1 MKNLIDFA
9 EELREKVDIV
19 EFLSQYLAI
28 KRRGKNYVAL
38 CPFHPDKNPSLNI
51 SREKGLFHCFGCGA
65 GGTIY
70 HFVMKIEN
78 VNFERAVEIVAN
90 WAKVEIPQFDY
101 VKKND
106 WIYKFHE
113 EIADYFKENLFKNEN
128 LLNYL
133 KNRGIEKEG
142 IEKFKIGYAPP
153 DIDDFL
159 KEKNINEKKLKE
171 TGISPY
177 RNFSK
182 RLIFPIRSISGKI
195 VGFSGRALEGEEPK
209 YINSQEAI
217 FKKGENLY
225 GLYEGKEEI
234 LKTKEVVL
242 VEGYMDVIL
251 LHINGIKNVVSSMG
265 TSFTE
270 EQGKILKRFA
280 DRLYISFDPDTGGI
294 EGTKRALEIGE
305 KYNFEIKIII
315 IPQNLDPDEYLLKFG
330 KESFISLMKN
340 SYDAITFLW
349 NESEKKHKNDE
360 TVVPLTKDLLEIA
373 KRIKDPTKRFEIIK
387 KISERTHFP
396 EEVLLEEIKEKK
408 TKREEIIKEQENIL
422 EKEFLIYIIKNKEYF
437 DLIKD
442 EIDENYFQTKKFR
455 ELFIKLKYSSE
466 FILMED
472 NLYRELAL
480 SNFELGPKEH
490 FFDIIKRLKFIYL
503 QNLKKELL
511 INLEKAEKEKKVDL
525 IDYLKLKLIEIEKEI
540 KNLRYKEV

>member
-153 DIDDFL
+153 NIDDFL
-159 KEKNINEKKLKE
+159 KEKNIDEKKLKE

-209 YINSQEAI
+209 YINSQEVI

-242 VEGYMDVIL
+242 VEGYIDVIL

-294 EGTKRALEIGE
+294 EGTKRALEISE

-349 NESEKKHKNDE
+349 NESENKHKNDE

-442 EIDENYFQTKKFR
+442 EINENYFQTIKFR

>member
-153 DIDDFL
+153 NIDDFL
-159 KEKNINEKKLKE
+159 KEKNIDEKKLKE

-209 YINSQEAI
+209 YINSQEVI

-242 VEGYMDVIL
+242 VEGYIDVIL

-294 EGTKRALEIGE
+294 EGTKRALEISE

-349 NESEKKHKNDE
+349 NESENKHKNDE

-442 EIDENYFQTKKFR
+442 EINENYFQTIKFR

-490 FFDIIKRLKFIYL
+490 FFDIMKRLKFIYL

>member
-78 VNFERAVEIVAN
+78 VNFERAVEIIAN

-153 DIDDFL
+153 NIDDFL
-159 KEKNINEKKLKE
+159 KEKNIDEKKLKE

-209 YINSQEAI
+209 YINSQEVI

-242 VEGYMDVIL
+242 VEGYIDVIL

-294 EGTKRALEIGE
+294 EGTKRALEISE

-349 NESEKKHKNDE
+349 NESENKHKNDE

-396 EEVLLEEIKEKK
+396 EEVLLEEIKVKK

-442 EIDENYFQTKKFR
+442 EINENYFQTIKFR

-466 FILMED
+466 FILMEE

-480 SNFELGPKEH
+480 SNFELGPREH